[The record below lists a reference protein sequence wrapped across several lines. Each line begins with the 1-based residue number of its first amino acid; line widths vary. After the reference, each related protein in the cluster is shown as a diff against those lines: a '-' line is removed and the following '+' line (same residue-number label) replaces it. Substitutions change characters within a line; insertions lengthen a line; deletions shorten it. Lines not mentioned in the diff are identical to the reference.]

1 MDKNAKMTDSKS
13 TDIDYFYLMLKNWK
27 TIFLSCLFFLLLGL
41 SFIFFSPKLHT
52 AKATFSVALKNE
64 INTAYGIYELKT
76 INPINY
82 LTVIE
87 QNQFK
92 DNVLEKTGNQ
102 SESGVSFEVEEEKL
116 AFDPK
121 STDLAPPNKFDLIVT
136 GTDKEKLVEISSVV
150 LSTFLESADNNFKK
164 DIYNKFSSELKI
176 KIDNLQFD
184 IQIKEKLIADL
195 NEALDKNTKITSE
208 KSGINELYDNRLINS
223 LEGGERGLIISM
235 MLNGEKGSQYYYKS
249 VISHEEVQLKALT
262 TDLGRQK
269 LLLSKLIESNENGT
283 LSNLFNLPFS
293 SNYYLLT
300 SPEVKQISSFSSN
313 LKRILIFVFI
323 GFFISTSV
331 VLVRS
336 YYVLKSK

>member
-1 MDKNAKMTDSKS
+1 MNKDSKMKDSKS
-13 TDIDYFYLMLKNWK
+13 TDIDYFYLILKNWK
-27 TIFLSCLFFLLLGL
+27 TIFLSCLFFLLLGIAFL
-41 SFIFFSPKLHT
+41 FFSPKLHT

-92 DNVLEKTGNQ
+92 NNVLEKTGNL
-102 SESGVSFEVEEEKL
+102 STSGVSFEVEEEKL

-121 STDLAPPNKFDLIVT
+121 SSDQATPNKFDLIVT
-136 GTDKEKLVEISSVV
+136 GTDKEKLVEISSVA
-150 LSTFLESADNNFKK
+150 LSTFLENTDNNFKN
-164 DIYNKFSSELKI
+164 DIFNKFSSELKI

-184 IQIKEKLIADL
+184 IQIKEKLITDL
-195 NEALDKNTKITSE
+195 NEALDKTQNITSD
-208 KSGINELYDNRLINS
+208 KSNLNELYDNRLINN
-223 LEGGERGLIISM
+223 LEGSERGMVISM
-235 MLNGEKGSQYYYKS
+235 MLNGGKGSQYYYKS
-249 VISHEEVQLKALT
+249 VISYEEVQLKLLST
-262 TDLGRQK
+262 ELGRQK
-269 LLLSKLIESNENGT
+269 LLLSKLIENNENGT

-313 LKRILIFVFI
+313 LKRLLIFIFI